1 MNARRHANAHNRAD
15 ERGHVNVIGNAIQQ
29 GETHEY
35 WIPIAVESN
44 QSMA

>member
-1 MNARRHANAHNRAD
+1 MNARRHANAHDRAD

-29 GETHEY
+29 GEKHEC

-44 QSMA
+44 LSMA